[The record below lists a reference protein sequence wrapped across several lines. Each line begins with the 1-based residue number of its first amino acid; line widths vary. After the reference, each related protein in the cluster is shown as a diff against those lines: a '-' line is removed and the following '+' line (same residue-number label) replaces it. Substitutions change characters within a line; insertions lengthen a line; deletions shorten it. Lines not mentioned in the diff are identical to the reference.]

1 MNNNNKIIPIVT
13 YNNII
18 KDKYKIYRDNNKKSV
33 IYRWVKNINNK
44 SYVGSAKCLKSR
56 LSVYYSING
65 MNNRLKRGRS
75 AIYSALLKY
84 GYYNFKL
91 EILEYC
97 EQNILI
103 SREQFYLDL
112 LKPEYNICKIAGST
126 FGKVHS
132 ISTREKIANS
142 VKGKNHPLY
151 GKHHTFETR
160 KALSAKLLNRVHI
173 MPKMRLETKLKLS
186 LVSIGVNVK
195 VFDLQDN
202 LIKEFSSINSTAK
215 YYDVASSTINTAI
228 KKGRPYHNL
237 IFKSEV
243 KDNRV

>member
-1 MNNNNKIIPIVT
+1 MSNNKIIPLVT
-13 YNNII
+13 YNSII

-33 IYRWVKNINNK
+33 IYRWVNNINNK
-44 SYVGSAKCLKSR
+44 SYIGSAKCLKDR

-65 MNNRLKRGRS
+65 LNNRLKKGRS
-75 AIYSALLKY
+75 AIHSAILKY
-84 GYYNFKL
+84 GYDNFKL

-97 EQNILI
+97 EQDILI
-103 SREQFYLDL
+103 SREQFYLNL

-126 FGKVHS
+126 SGKVHS
-132 ISTREKIANS
+132 RSTREKIANS

-160 KALSAKLLNRVHI
+160 KALSVKFLNRVHI
-173 MPKMRLETKLKLS
+173 MPKMRLETKLRLS
-186 LVSIGVNVK
+186 LVTIGVNVK
-195 VFDLQDN
+195 AFDLQNN
-202 LIKEFSSINSTAK
+202 LIKEFSSINNAAK

-237 IFKSEV
+237 IFKSKV